1 MTIISIKT
9 FLRIIYCKDEAEMSM
24 KNRFAAVDEEEELN

>member
-9 FLRIIYCKDEAEMSM
+9 FFRIIYGKDETEMSM
-24 KNRFAAVDEEEELN
+24 KNRFAAVEEEEKWN